1 MDIEN
6 IRKPISEFLTEYVE
20 ATPYL
25 TPDGLLP
32 DVVIY
37 KAVSKLVL
45 CGVFDDMKELER
57 ELLKEKGV
65 LVSFDEYFGI
75 NE

>member
-20 ATPYL
+20 AEPYL
-25 TPDGLLP
+25 TPSGILP
-32 DVVIY
+32 DDVIY
-37 KAVSKLVL
+37 RAVSKLVL
-45 CGVFDDMKELER
+45 CGAFDDMKELEA
-57 ELLKEKGV
+57 ELLKSKGV
-65 LVSFDEYFGI
+65 LVSFNEYFGI